1 MPEPVPP
8 PTPPPLP
15 GPSESGSDGDASGR
29 PVITTVPDASG
40 FASRSTC
47 GGGGALCCGED
58 RTSTRLVTGTVSR
71 SCPIAFAREGDCSC
85 LLPPPPPPPPGSGR
99 SRKTSRGNCIG
110 SAAVSGARAVDRD
123 QAAEITIEIT
133 AVWKITEAM
142 PARLPDRARCGSRG
156 AGSTRHNSERPD
168 GEASASVE
176 STGLIR
182 PAGGIVAYSI
192 NPNRLAVTLRR

>member
-1 MPEPVPP
+1 MP
-8 PTPPPLP
+8 
-15 GPSESGSDGDASGR
+15 D
-29 PVITTVPDASG
+29 G

-47 GGGGALCCGED
+47 CGGGALSCGED

-71 SCPIAFAREGDCSC
+71 SCPIAFAREGGCSC

-123 QAAEITIEIT
+123 QAATEITIEIT
-133 AVWKITEAM
+133 AVCAITETT
-142 PARLPDRARCGSRG
+142 PARLPDRARCGKRG
-156 AGSTRHNSERPD
+156 AGSTRHNSERPA

-176 STGLIR
+176 STAFTR
-182 PAGGIVAYSI
+182 SGGGTVAYSI
-192 NPNRLAVTLRR
+192 NPNRLAVTLATMPR